1 MRRKP
6 RLKKNDLVVVL
17 TGKDRGRRGK
27 ILRVIPAED
36 RVIVE
41 RVNMIKRHTRPNPS
55 KNIAGGISEKE
66 AAIHISNVMLVD
78 PDRNTRT
85 RVGRRRDAD
94 GNPERVA
101 KKSGAV
107 LA

>member
-1 MRRKP
+1 MKKP

-17 TGKDRGRRGK
+17 SGKDRGKQGK
-27 ILRVIPAED
+27 VLRIDPRKR

-41 RVNMIKRHTRPNPS
+41 RINLIKKHVRPNPG
-55 KNIAGGISEKE
+55 KNIAGGISERE

-78 PDRNTRT
+78 PDRNART
-85 RVGRRRDAD
+85 RIARRRDAE

>member
-1 MRRKP
+1 MRKP
-6 RLKKNDLVVVL
+6 RLKKNDLVVVV
-17 TGKDRGRRGK
+17 TGKDRGRQGK
-27 ILRVIPAED
+27 VLRVLPAKG

-41 RVNMIKRHTRPNPS
+41 RVNMIKRHTRPNPQ
-55 KNIAGGISEKE
+55 KNIAGGISERE
-66 AAIHISNVMLVD
+66 APLHISNVMLVD

-94 GNPERVA
+94 GNPERFA
-101 KKSGAV
+101 KKSGAA